1 MTDQRDDAPVLS
13 LFDELGEAVG
23 MLRAFE
29 RRINT
34 PLLVHYSN
42 GTTKPLGELLCR
54 IGAHLKQQEAPR
66 SRALGA
72 NGVPLLLSNRIESHH
87 HPK

>member
-1 MTDQRDDAPVLS
+1 MADQADDVPALS

-23 MLRAFE
+23 MLKAFE

-54 IGAHLKQQEAPR
+54 IGLHLRAQETPK
-66 SRALGA
+66 SRVLGA
-72 NGVPLLLSNRIESHH
+72 NGVPMLLKPGSG
-87 HPK
+87 